1 MKDIEIEGLE
11 ARLRKEEN
19 NRRAAETKLGRLEDL
34 FTTEQ
39 RRHRYSDANRLQW
52 KCDETLVSSL
62 ELRYAGP
69 KAYRLMLARGWPLP
83 SIRTL
88 QRFTARLE
96 INVGFIQPVLQW
108 FRDNPRVG
116 KDRYCIYE
124 YDEMSTRAD
133 PEYDIGQS
141 MVVPEASRAQLVI
154 VRGLFGK
161 WKHAVYVDFDFNM
174 TAEKVLEIATT
185 LHGVGLLP
193 CATVADLGGSNQKVW
208 TSLNISEEKP
218 YFDYP
223 IVVEEAEGKKPEVIQ
238 NFRVFVFADPPHM
251 MKLARNHLIDVGYKL
266 SEDLG
271 TASIEPVRKLIEIQ
285 KGTDLRLCPRLKAS
299 DVMAKNSGNRM
310 KVSSAAHLMSNTVSG
325 GLFLLTKRTDLM
337 PSDTEQTAY
346 LLKMFND
353 WCVINLTYYYNLSY
367 KYTYYLQV

>member
-1 MKDIEIEGLE
+1 
-11 ARLRKEEN
+11 
-19 NRRAAETKLGRLEDL
+19 
-34 FTTEQ
+34 
-39 RRHRYSDANRLQW
+39 
-52 KCDETLVSSL
+52 
-62 ELRYAGP
+62 
-69 KAYRLMLARGWPLP
+69 MLARGWPLP

-310 KVSSAAHLMSNTVSG
+310 KVSSAAHLMSNTVSA